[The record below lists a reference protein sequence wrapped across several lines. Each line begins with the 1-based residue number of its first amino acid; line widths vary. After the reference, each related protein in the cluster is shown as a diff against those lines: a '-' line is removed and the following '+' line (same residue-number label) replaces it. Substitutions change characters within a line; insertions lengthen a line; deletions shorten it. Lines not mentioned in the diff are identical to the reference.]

1 MAGLV
6 IADLPYAIEP
16 PGLPLMLP
24 PPRRGGVESSM
35 IDDDGPSARCAI
47 RADRAAGVGLCGTGV
62 PNGDRES
69 DPHVGVVRARETPR
83 RSVGFAK
90 AAPRGAGVALRDG

>member
-47 RADRAAGVGLCGTGV
+47 RADRAAGVGLYGTGV

-69 DPHVGVVRARETPR
+69 DPRVGVVRARDTQ

-90 AAPRGAGVALRDG
+90 AAPCGAGVALRDG